1 MHSSGFFSPRKH
13 NKIKSRPAVTVGNI
27 VLSRS
32 YRIPWLVMTSLL
44 VVILVRILE
53 GMFIVGL
60 AGSTVVLLITFVE
73 DAELLLGREDS
84 HHP

>member
-1 MHSSGFFSPRKH
+1 MISFL
-13 NKIKSRPAVTVGNI
+13 
-27 VLSRS
+27 VL
-32 YRIPWLVMTSLL
+32 L
-44 VVILVRILE
+44 LVRILE
-53 GMFIVGL
+53 GMFVAGM